1 MTMSV
6 LDQSLVFVDIETN
19 GLNHIRGRVI
29 EVAAIR
35 VENGRIVKEYR
46 QFINPGA
53 PLPQFIT
60 NLTGIR
66 SADLDDAPLFMG
78 IAGELQA
85 MLADAIFVAHNVR
98 FDYSFLKQEFKRIGQ
113 PFSPDLLCTVRL
125 SRALY
130 PEHRGHKLQD
140 LITRHNLEVSARHR
154 AYDDAHALWQFVQ
167 HVRSNFELDI
177 VEQAIAKQLRKP
189 SLPKSLAP
197 ETLESLPTGTGVYI
211 MEDAAGQPIYVGKS
225 VHIKKR
231 VASHFTRDHDNVG
244 EFNISQNVHNIR
256 AQQTTGELEALL
268 LESQLVKQ
276 LQPLYNKKLRKTE
289 KLTIARQATD
299 AAGYLT
305 ISLEEASQISTD
317 DVPNILAVYTRRSL
331 AKNALDELA
340 KDYQLCPKLLG
351 LEKSKG
357 ACFQHQLHRCK
368 GACVGKEPA
377 ALYNARLKIAFNK
390 QHIQEWPF
398 ASPVLVEEKTVSQES
413 SHAIVVDRW
422 CVVAEIKQAQGCDPE
437 ITEHPRTFDLDTY
450 NIIRSFI
457 TTKLHSLTIRPI
469 SFSQLQQLAKPSA

>member
-1 MTMSV
+1 MSV
-6 LDQSLVFVDIETN
+6 LDQPLVFVDIETN
-19 GLNHIRGRVI
+19 GLDHIRGRVI

-35 VENGRIVKEYR
+35 VEDGQVVHEYR
-46 QFINPGA
+46 QLINPGA

-60 NLTGIR
+60 NLTGIHGR
-66 SADLDDAPLFMG
+66 DLDDAPLFMG
-78 IAGELQA
+78 IAEELKRA
-85 MLADAIFVAHNVR
+85 LSDAIFVAHNVR

-113 PFSPDLLCTVRL
+113 PFAPELLCTVRL

-140 LITRHNLEVSARHR
+140 LIRRHNLQVAARHR

-167 HVRSNFELDI
+167 HVRTNFDGAI
-177 VEQAIAKQLRKP
+177 VEQAVTKQFRKP

-197 ETLESLPTGTGVYI
+197 ETLESLPGGTGVYI
-211 MEDAAGQPIYVGKS
+211 MEDAKGRPIYVGKS

-231 VASHFTRDHDNVG
+231 VASHFMRDHDNVG
-244 EFNISQNVHNIR
+244 EFKIAQTVHHIQAR
-256 AQQTTGELEALL
+256 ETSGELAALL
-268 LESQLVKQ
+268 LESQLVKD
-276 LQPLYNKKLRKTE
+276 LQPLYNRKLRKTE
-289 KLTIARQATD
+289 KLTIARQSQND
-299 AAGYLT
+299 DGYTT
-305 ISLEEASQISTD
+305 IGLEEASNITAD
-317 DVPNILAVYTRRSL
+317 DVPSILAVYARRNS
-331 AKNALDELA
+331 AKNALDEMI

-351 LEKSKG
+351 LEKGKG

-398 ASPVLVEEKTVSQES
+398 SSPVLVQEKAAGRTN

-422 CVVAEIKQAQGCDPE
+422 CVVAEITQAEGCDPE
-437 ITEHPRTFDLDTY
+437 VKEHPRTFDLDAY
-450 NIIRSFI
+450 NIIRSYL
-457 TTKLHSLTIRPI
+457 TNKLETLTIRPV
-469 SFSQLQQLAKPSA
+469 SLNQLNQLATFS

>member
-1 MTMSV
+1 MSV
-6 LDQSLVFVDIETN
+6 LDQPLVFVDIETN

-35 VENGRIVKEYR
+35 VENGKIVHEYR
-46 QFINPGA
+46 QLINPGA

-66 SADLDDAPLFMG
+66 AGDLDDAPLFLG

-85 MLADAIFVAHNVR
+85 VLANALFVAHNVR

-113 PFSPDLLCTVRL
+113 SFSPDLLCTVRL

-130 PEHRGHKLQD
+130 PQHRGHKLQD
-140 LITRHNLEVSARHR
+140 LIGRHQLQVAARHR

-167 HVRSNFELDI
+167 HVRNSFAHDI
-177 VEQAIAKQLRKP
+177 VEQAVAKQLRKP
-189 SLPKSLAP
+189 SLPRSLAP
-197 ETLESLPTGTGVYI
+197 ETLETLPTGTGVYI
-211 MEDAAGQPIYVGKS
+211 MEDAAGRPIYVGKS

-231 VASHFTRDHDNVG
+231 VASHFMRDHDNVG
-244 EFNISQNVHNIR
+244 EFKISQTVHAIQAR
-256 AQQTTGELEALL
+256 ETAGELAALL

-276 LQPLYNKKLRKTE
+276 LQPLHNKKLRKTE
-289 KLTIARQATD
+289 KLLVARQAQNGG
-299 AAGYLT
+299 GYNT
-305 ISLEEASQISTD
+305 INLEEASHITAD
-317 DVPNILAVYTRRSL
+317 DVPQILAVYTRRSL

-340 KDYQLCPKLLG
+340 REYQLCPKLLG
-351 LEKSKG
+351 LEKGKG

-368 GACVGKEPA
+368 GACAGKEPA

-398 ASPVLVEEKTVSQES
+398 SSPVLVQEKTASPAPN
-413 SHAIVVDRW
+413 HAIVVDRW
-422 CVVAEIKQAQGCDPE
+422 CIVAEITQEEGCSPTV
-437 ITEHPRTFDLDTY
+437 TEHPRTFDLDTY
-450 NIIRSFI
+450 NIVRSFI
-457 TTKLHSLTIRPI
+457 TNKLGSLIIRPI
-469 SFSQLQQLAKPSA
+469 SLSQLHQLGTL